1 MQLKIGAFAILL
13 MGFAWRGGAQG
24 FYTSDTARFVC
35 SVGKTVT
42 EPITLFSDGPTD
54 INLMQELTGP
64 DARYFTVHEEK
75 WFSFISTDGRYPIQ
89 VTFSCPGNRQYFA
102 TLMVT
107 DYQTW
112 IPITLVGQSDT
123 FSEVASV
130 DHRVILYPN
139 PVSSYLSL
147 RGAQPGAPLE
157 LVDIM
162 GRRVLN
168 AIVGDA
174 PIDVSR
180 LSVGCYTLKVGTDSH
195 RLLIQR

>member
-1 MQLKIGAFAILL
+1 MQRFIRLL
-13 MGFAWRGGAQG
+13 ALIIIACATNLRAQG
-24 FYTSDTARFVC
+24 FYAADTARFKC
-35 SVGKTVT
+35 AVGKTVT
-42 EPITLFSDGPTD
+42 EPVTLFSDGPTD

-75 WFSFISTDGRYPIQ
+75 WFSFLSTDGRYPIQ

-102 TLMVT
+102 TLTIT
-107 DYQTW
+107 DYQTS
-112 IPITLVGQSDT
+112 IPVALVGQSDT

-130 DHRVILYPN
+130 DHRVLLYPN
-139 PVSSYLSL
+139 PASNYLSL

-157 LVDIM
+157 LIDIM

-168 AIVGDA
+168 AVVGDA
-174 PIDVSR
+174 AIDVSP
-180 LSVGCYTLKVGTDSH
+180 LSVGCYTLKVGTESR

>member
-1 MQLKIGAFAILL
+1 
-13 MGFAWRGGAQG
+13 
-24 FYTSDTARFVC
+24 
-35 SVGKTVT
+35 
-42 EPITLFSDGPTD
+42 
-54 INLMQELTGP
+54 
-64 DARYFTVHEEK
+64 
-75 WFSFISTDGRYPIQ
+75 
-89 VTFSCPGNRQYFA
+89 
-102 TLMVT
+102 MVT

-139 PVSSYLSL
+139 PVSNYLSL
-147 RGAQPGAPLE
+147 RGARPGAPLE
-157 LVDIM
+157 LIDIM

-168 AIVGDA
+168 AAVGDA

-180 LSVGCYTLKVGTDSH
+180 LSVGCYSLKVGAESH